1 MHRWIKRA
9 LTKNL
14 TVKGSRGSTKKIEVE
29 PSEKLVYGVA
39 FAIVAL
45 VCLTA
50 LEVAHI
56 LVLGKLNSEI
66 LSAMTLLIGTIM
78 GVFFGKKA

>member
-14 TVKGSRGSTKKIEVE
+14 TVKGPRGSTKKIEVE

-39 FAIVAL
+39 FAMIAL
-45 VCLTA
+45 ICLTA
-50 LEVAHI
+50 LEAAHLAFI
-56 LVLGKLNSEI
+56 GRWNSEI
-66 LSAMTLLIGTIM
+66 FVAITGLIGTIL
-78 GVFFGKKA
+78 GIFVGNKA